1 MINDMIG
8 RAGIVGAVALGAIAT
23 ASSSAP
29 AADLSYSPAPMAA
42 LLSTTVFTGVTAKED
57 SWYAYLGGVHA
68 LNGDINQ
75 EGWLVRAFIGGGE
88 ADYSAGGALGNVDVD
103 LFDADAMVGYQIFEG
118 RNRYTGYIGI
128 HYHDTDLSPNDP
140 ANSTQGDEIGAK
152 IQLEADSWIGD
163 FWNLGAIASYSTA
176 NDAYW
181 ARARLGYDWGGGWL
195 IGPEGV
201 LSGDDEYD
209 EQRIGA
215 FISGIPVGPLNASL
229 AVGYADTSRSGNDSI
244 YGSLGLSMQ
253 F

>member
-1 MINDMIG
+1 MACNKLAN
-8 RAGIVGAVALGAIAT
+8 AGVAAAVALGAAALT
-23 ASSSAP
+23 PSVAK
-29 AADLSYSPAPMAA
+29 AADLTYSPAPMAA
-42 LLSTTVFTGVTAKED
+42 LLSTSVFTGVSAKED
-57 SWYAYLGGVHA
+57 SWYAYLGAVHA
-68 LNGDINQ
+68 LNGDINA
-75 EGWLVRAFIGGGE
+75 EGWLVRGFIGAGE
-88 ADYSAGGALGNVDVD
+88 TDYRAGVLGTIDSD
-103 LFDADAMVGYQIFEG
+103 IFDADLMVGYQIFEG
-118 RNRYTGYIGI
+118 RNRYTGYIGAN
-128 HYHDTDLSPNDP
+128 YHDNDLSPNDP
-140 ANSTQGDEIGAK
+140 GNSTRGDEIGAK

-163 FWNLGAIASYSTA
+163 LWNVGAIVSYSTA

-229 AVGYADTSRSGNDSI
+229 AVGYADTSRGGDDSI